1 VSTEDGAD
9 AAPPTDLPPNPEP
22 APTGAAPTNA
32 PLTDAAT
39 ERAAR
44 YAAEAAAVA
53 DVLAGDPGGGL
64 TQPSLRRMAEHG
76 IRPRRELGQNFLVD
90 DNILGV
96 IAKLAEL
103 RDDDVALEVGGGLG
117 VLSEH
122 LGARVAG
129 LHVVELD
136 RGLEEPLREALAPYP
151 GAQLHFGD
159 AVKLDYGVFDPP
171 PTVCV
176 SNLPYNVAATVILRS
191 VAELPTCERWV
202 AMVQKEVGDRFAAP
216 PGSKAYGA
224 PSALAQLSCEVR
236 VLRAVSRR
244 IFSPVP
250 NVDSVLL
257 GLTRIRPP
265 APKPVRALINAA
277 FLHRRKALAKSVSL
291 GAPRDE
297 QTARRDALKV
307 ALEAAGL
314 PLDVR
319 AERVPALGFADL
331 TRAVAAADGD
341 DATVEAIDAWRAS

>member
-1 VSTEDGAD
+1 VSGDEDPAGRGVAD
-9 AAPPTDLPPNPEP
+9 APGPGERDGTPS
-22 APTGAAPTNA
+22 
-32 PLTDAAT
+32 DAAA
-39 ERAAR
+39 ERRAR
-44 YAAEAAAVA
+44 ESAEAAAVA
-53 DVLAGDPGGGL
+53 DVLAGGGGGP

-96 IAKLAEL
+96 IERLAEL

-151 GAQLHFGD
+151 NAHLHLGD

-191 VAELPTCERWV
+191 VAELPSCERWV
-202 AMVQKEVGDRFAAP
+202 AMVQKEVGERFAAP
-216 PGSKAYGA
+216 PGTKAYGA

-257 GLTRIRPP
+257 GLKRVRPP

-277 FLHRRKALAKSVSL
+277 FLHRRKALSKSVSL
-291 GAPRDE
+291 GAPRDA
-297 QTARRDALKV
+297 QSARRDALRD
-307 ALEAAGL
+307 ALESLGL

-319 AERVPALGFADL
+319 AERVPAAGFADL
-331 TRAVAAADGD
+331 ARAVAAADGD
-341 DATVEAIDAWRAS
+341 DATVAAIDAWRAA

>member
-1 VSTEDGAD
+1 MSDD
-9 AAPPTDLPPNPEP
+9 AAV
-22 APTGAAPTNA
+22 
-32 PLTDAAT
+32 T
-39 ERAAR
+39 ERLAR
-44 YAAEAAAVA
+44 EAAEAAAVA
-53 DVLAGDPGGGL
+53 DVLAGGPASA
-64 TQPSLRRMAEHG
+64 QASIRRMGEHG
-76 IRPRRELGQNFLVD
+76 IRPRHELGQNFLVD

-96 IAKLAEL
+96 IERLADL

-122 LGARVAG
+122 LGARVAA

-136 RGLEEPLREALAPYP
+136 RGLEEPLREALAPYA

-159 AVKLDYGVFDPP
+159 AVKVDYTAYDPP

-176 SNLPYNVAATVILRS
+176 SNLPYNVAATVILRT
-191 VAELPTCERWV
+191 VAELPTCDRWV
-202 AMVQKEVGDRFAAP
+202 AMVQKEVGERFAAP
-216 PGSKAYGA
+216 PGTKAYGA
-224 PSALAQLSCEVR
+224 PSALAQLSCDVK

-257 GLTRIRPP
+257 GLRRVRPP
-265 APKPVRALINAA
+265 APKPVRSLINAA
-277 FLHRRKALAKSVSL
+277 FLHRRKVLAKSVSL

-297 QTARRDALKV
+297 QNARRDAIKV
-307 ALEAAGL
+307 ALQTAGL

-331 TRAVAAADGD
+331 ARALAAADGD
-341 DATVEAIDAWRAS
+341 DATVAAIDTWRAA

>member
-1 VSTEDGAD
+1 MSEAEDERRAI
-9 AAPPTDLPPNPEP
+9 AA
-22 APTGAAPTNA
+22 
-32 PLTDAAT
+32 AAT
-39 ERAAR
+39 ADP
-44 YAAEAAAVA
+44 AAAG
-53 DVLAGDPGGGL
+53 DVVRDGGL
-64 TQPSLRRMAEHG
+64 VQPSLRRMAEHG
-76 IRPRRELGQNFLVD
+76 VRPKRELGQNFLVD

-96 IAKLAEL
+96 IARLAQL
-103 RDDDVALEVGGGLG
+103 REDDVALEVGGGLG

-159 AVKLDYGVFDPP
+159 AVKIDLSALDPA

-176 SNLPYNVAATVILRS
+176 SNLPYNVAATVILRT
-191 VAELPTCERWV
+191 VAEVPSIERWV
-202 AMVQKEVGDRFAAP
+202 AMVQKEVGERFAAA
-216 PGSKAYGA
+216 PGTKAYGA
-224 PSALAQLSCEVR
+224 PSALAQLSCDVK

-244 IFSPVP
+244 IFAPVP

-257 GLTRIRPP
+257 GLTRVRPP
-265 APKPVRALINAA
+265 APKAVRALVNAA

-297 QTARRDALKV
+297 QSARRDAV
-307 ALEAAGL
+307 RSALEELGL

-319 AERVPALGFADL
+319 AERMPAAAFADL
-331 TRAVAAADGD
+331 ARAVARADD
-341 DATVEAIDAWRAS
+341 DTATVAAIDAWRAAA

>member
-1 VSTEDGAD
+1 MSGDGPGGDQPVA
-9 AAPPTDLPPNPEP
+9 TP
-22 APTGAAPTNA
+22 AQ
-32 PLTDAAT
+32 D

-44 YAAEAAAVA
+44 DAAEAVA

-96 IAKLAEL
+96 IARLAEL
-103 RDDDVALEVGGGLG
+103 REDDVALEVGGGLG

-122 LGARVAG
+122 LGARVAA

-136 RGLEEPLREALAPYP
+136 RGLEEPLLEALAPYP
-151 GAQLHFGD
+151 EAQLHFGD
-159 AVKLDYGVFDPP
+159 AVKVDYAAMQPP
-171 PTVCV
+171 ITVCV
-176 SNLPYNVAATVILRS
+176 SNLPYNVAATVILRT

-202 AMVQKEVGDRFAAP
+202 AMVQKEVGERFAAP
-216 PGSKAYGA
+216 PGTKAYGA

-257 GLTRIRPP
+257 GLTRVRPP
-265 APKPVRALINAA
+265 APKPVRSLINAA

-297 QTARRDALKV
+297 QTARRDAVKA
-307 ALEAAGL
+307 ALEVAGL

-319 AERVPALGFADL
+319 AERVPATGFADL
-331 TRAVAAADGD
+331 ARAIAVAEHD
-341 DATVEAIDAWRAS
+341 DDTVGAIDVWRAA

>member
-1 VSTEDGAD
+1 MSEDGPGPAAGGDDGTLAPDGDRD
-9 AAPPTDLPPNPEP
+9 ASA
-22 APTGAAPTNA
+22 
-32 PLTDAAT
+32 AAT

-44 YAAEAAAVA
+44 EAAEAAAVA
-53 DVLAGDPGGGL
+53 DVLAGPDGPS
-64 TQPSLRRMAEHG
+64 QPSIRRMGEHG

-96 IAKLAEL
+96 IERLADL

-122 LGARVAG
+122 LAARVTA

-136 RGLEEPLREALAPYP
+136 RALQAPLLEALEPFP

-159 AVKLDYGVFDPP
+159 AVKVDYRAYDPP

-176 SNLPYNVAATVILRS
+176 SNLPYNVAATVILRT
-191 VAELPTCERWV
+191 VAELPTCDRWV
-202 AMVQKEVGDRFAAP
+202 AMVQKEVGERFASP
-216 PGSKAYGA
+216 PGTKAYGA
-224 PSALAQLSCEVR
+224 PSALAQLSCDVK

-257 GLTRIRPP
+257 GLRRVRPP
-265 APKPVRALINAA
+265 APKPVRELINAA

-291 GAPRDE
+291 GAPRDQ

-307 ALEAAGL
+307 ALETAGL

-331 TRAVAAADGD
+331 ARAVADADGD
-341 DATVEAIDAWRAS
+341 RATVEAIDAWRAA

>member
-1 VSTEDGAD
+1 MSDGGPGPAAD
-9 AAPPTDLPPNPEP
+9 GDDAGPVVASAA
-22 APTGAAPTNA
+22 
-32 PLTDAAT
+32 
-39 ERAAR
+39 ERRAR
-44 YAAEAAAVA
+44 EAAAVA
-53 DVLAGDPGGGL
+53 DVLAGRGGPV
-64 TQPSLRRMAEHG
+64 QSSIRRMGEHG
-76 IRPRRELGQNFLVD
+76 IRPRHDLGQNFLVD

-96 IAKLAEL
+96 IERLADL

-136 RGLEEPLREALAPYP
+136 RALEEPLLEALAPFP

-159 AVKLDYGVFDPP
+159 AVKVDYTAYEPP

-176 SNLPYNVAATVILRS
+176 SNLPYNVAATVILRT
-191 VAELPTCERWV
+191 VAELPTCDRWV
-202 AMVQKEVGDRFAAP
+202 AMVQKEVGERFAAS
-216 PGSKAYGA
+216 PGTKAYGA
-224 PSALAQLSCEVR
+224 PSALAQLSCDVK

-257 GLTRIRPP
+257 GLHRVRPP
-265 APKPVRALINAA
+265 APRPVSDLINAA
-277 FLHRRKALAKSVSL
+277 FLHRRKVLAKSVSL
-291 GAPRDE
+291 GAPRDV
-297 QTARRDALKV
+297 QNARRDAIKV
-307 ALEAAGL
+307 ALETAGL

-331 TRAVAAADGD
+331 ARALADADGD
-341 DATVEAIDAWRAS
+341 APTVSAIDAWRAA